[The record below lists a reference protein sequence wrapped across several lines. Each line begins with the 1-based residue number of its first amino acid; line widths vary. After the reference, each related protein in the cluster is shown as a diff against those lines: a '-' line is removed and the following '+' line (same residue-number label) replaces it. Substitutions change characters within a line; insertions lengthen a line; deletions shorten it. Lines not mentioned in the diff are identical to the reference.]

1 MTESHPIFDTF
12 IFDLDGTIL
21 DTMPDLIHVTNET
34 LTHFGYPTHT
44 DAAIHSFV
52 GDGAQRLIYRAL
64 PEGTPEAVCAE
75 ALEYWKALY
84 PKTGHARTRHYAHMP
99 ETLAEL
105 KVRGCKLAVLS
116 NKYEGGVKDVIP
128 RFLPDLFEVLHGE
141 CEAIPRKPNPA
152 GLLQTIQELGSA
164 PERTAYVGDSA
175 GDMRVA
181 HNAGTYAI
189 GVDWGYNP
197 VSTLQEAQAGAIISN
212 PAQLLEFARA

>member
-34 LTHFGYPTHT
+34 LAHFGYPTHT
-44 DAAIHSFV
+44 DAAIRSFV

-64 PEGTPEAVCAE
+64 PEGTSETVCAE

-84 PKTGHARTRHYAHMP
+84 PQTGHARTRHYAHMP

-105 KVRGCKLAVLS
+105 KARGCKLAVLS

-141 CEAIPRKPNPA
+141 CEAIPRKPDPA
-152 GLLQTIQELGSA
+152 GLLQTTQELGSA

-175 GDMRVA
+175 SDMRVA